1 MHGYKEVM
9 RMKRTSRILSLILA
23 LAMVVCALV
32 CVTASATEP
41 ENLPVIVGANVV
53 YGDEIRMA
61 FTIDAVGNN
70 GEYGIALVEGDE
82 ENGYVVKYQ
91 NFTAETSEG
100 VTYYVT
106 QGIAPKDIDTA
117 YQYAVVEKVGD
128 EVKIVS
134 TPVTYSVRKYAEE
147 RLRDTSITEARRNLY
162 SKLLAYG
169 EAASAVLKK

>member
-32 CVTASATEP
+32 CITASATEP
-41 ENLPVIVGANVV
+41 APVINGANVV

-82 ENGYVVKYQ
+82 QSGYVVKYA
-91 NFTAETSEG
+91 NFTAEKSGE

-106 QGIAPKDIDTA
+106 QGIAPKDIDTD
-117 YQYAVVEKVGD
+117 YKYAVVEKVGE

>member
-1 MHGYKEVM
+1 
-9 RMKRTSRILSLILA
+9 MKRTSRILSLILA

-32 CVTASATEP
+32 CITASATETA
-41 ENLPVIVGANVV
+41 PVIKGANVV

-61 FTIDAVGNN
+61 FTIDAAGNN

-82 ENGYVVKYQ
+82 ENGYVVKYA
-91 NFTAETSEG
+91 NFTAETSGE

-128 EVKIVS
+128 EVKVVS
-134 TPVTYSVRKYAEE
+134 TPITYSVATYANE
-147 RLRDTSITEARRNLY
+147 RLDDPEASDAQKNLY
-162 SKLLAYG
+162 TKILAYG
-169 EAASAVLKK
+169 EAADAVLGNNAD